1 MLKISLTHKCSL
13 QRYRNIYA
21 RPILIEIEQW
31 LTNNINKVV
40 PQSPIGKAITYTYNL
55 WPRLKAYIDNGKYEI
70 DNNKIENAIRPLALG
85 RKNYLFA
92 GSHSAAQKA
101 AMMYSF
107 FATCKIND
115 VNPLEWL

>member
-1 MLKISLTHKCSL
+1 M
-13 QRYRNIYA
+13 
-21 RPILIEIEQW
+21 
-31 LTNNINKVV
+31 V

-107 FATCKIND
+107 FATCKIN
-115 VNPLEWL
+115 VSILLFTHWILPGILGAFQHENKSNRRSCRNTKNRRSVA